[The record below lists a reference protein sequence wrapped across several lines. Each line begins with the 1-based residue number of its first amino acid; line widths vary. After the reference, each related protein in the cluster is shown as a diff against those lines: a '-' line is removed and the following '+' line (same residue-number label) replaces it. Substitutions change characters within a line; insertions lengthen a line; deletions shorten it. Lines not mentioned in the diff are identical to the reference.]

1 MKLTLGFSTCP
12 NDTFIFDAL
21 VNGKIDTG
29 DLEFIPVLADVEELN
44 SRAREGEL
52 DISKLSY
59 HAYGHVSSDYKVLDA
74 GSALGWGNGPLV
86 VSKRRI
92 YPDEIPYA
100 RIAIP
105 GEMTTAN
112 FLFGIAFPEA
122 MDKRAYLFSDIEEV
136 VLSDEADVGVLIH
149 EYRFTYA
156 DRGLGLI
163 MDLGEFWE
171 ETTDMPIPL
180 GGIMVN
186 RRIPEEKQKLVENL
200 IHESLLYARK
210 NPGSALEYMKKY
222 AQDMREEIMLQHVET
237 FVNDYSLSLRSEGR
251 EAVAKLLEM
260 GSGKGLFPKPE
271 GEVFV

>member
-149 EYRFTYA
+149 ENRFTYA
-156 DRGLGLI
+156 DRGLRLI

-260 GSGKGLFPKPE
+260 GSSKGLFPKPE